1 MGTKIL
7 MPASDPQGRGR
18 KHPKQV
24 LGHRPTLSEDALDP
38 KPDQQLISLRLPI
51 HSWQSK
57 PQQTPI
63 SKRRR
68 KILRPLG
75 TIGPF
80 TYSVVCNV
88 DTTSWG
94 KWKGGGEWGTRATT
108 TKKTCLAELPFLPLM
123 HTAFH
128 PQFGVSIQ
136 YSPNTHSIK
145 LEISHYTKH
154 RPYM

>member
-57 PQQTPI
+57 PQQTPR

-108 TKKTCLAELPFLPLM
+108 TKKHAWLSSLS
-123 HTAFH
+123 FH
-128 PQFGVSIQ
+128 LCTLHFIRNLVYLYNIAPTLTQS
-136 YSPNTHSIK
+136 N
-145 LEISHYTKH
+145 
-154 RPYM
+154 